1 MQHHLRLQSEHSY
14 SDLSHIIS
22 SGKHCFLFTYMVS
35 WRYQHRFGELKC
47 PGATLM
53 VVLSIKKTCCVVLS
67 MLMPFKTQPERN
79 MCTVLRTIIQW
90 PLIVIE
96 VRHQNKLGLIF
107 VLKKSIKETCHLY
120 AIIKLQWFGT
130 KRHWFG
136 GACRAASWYCW
147 GLTSCCCFER
157 NKGELID

>member
-1 MQHHLRLQSEHSY
+1 MNYNWMFISNKITVVRFSCCNSRYFVHCLLSLYQTVQHHLRLQSEHSY

-67 MLMPFKTQPERN
+67 MLMPFKTQPEEKHVYSTSN
-79 MCTVLRTIIQW
+79 NYPMTVD
-90 PLIVIE
+90 
-96 VRHQNKLGLIF
+96 
-107 VLKKSIKETCHLY
+107 CY
-120 AIIKLQWFGT
+120 
-130 KRHWFG
+130 
-136 GACRAASWYCW
+136 
-147 GLTSCCCFER
+147 
-157 NKGELID
+157 